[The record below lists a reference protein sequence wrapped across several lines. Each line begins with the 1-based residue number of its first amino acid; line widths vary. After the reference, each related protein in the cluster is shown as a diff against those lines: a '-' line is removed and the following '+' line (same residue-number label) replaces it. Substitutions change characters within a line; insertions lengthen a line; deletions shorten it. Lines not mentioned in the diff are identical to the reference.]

1 MRITTWNVNG
11 IRSVFCKE
19 KDGTKYKI
27 AINNNVVTTLL
38 TENDPDILCLQEI
51 KCSKDVDISKT
62 LGLTDLGYQYCGVNC
77 ATSKKGYSG
86 TCVISKKVPISV
98 IVGFGDFN
106 TAEELNN
113 EGRVLTV
120 EYDKVFVV
128 NVYTPN
134 SKPDL
139 SRLEFRVNV
148 WDKVFRDY
156 CTHLQSKKPI
166 IVCGDFNVAPE
177 DIDVNNPKSARGSH
191 GFTVQE
197 KASFKSLLDGASL
210 VDSYRVLHKETIGY
224 TWYSPFAR
232 SRERNKGW
240 RIDHILV
247 SSRIKSKLGEC
258 EILGDFFGSDHV
270 PCTLDIKV

>member
-19 KDGTKYKI
+19 KDGTKSKTP
-27 AINNNVVTTLL
+27 INNNVVTTLL
-38 TENDPDILCLQEI
+38 TENDPDVLCLQEI
-51 KCSKDVDISKT
+51 KCSKDVDISNT
-62 LGLTDLGYQYCGVNC
+62 LGLTDLGYQFCGVNC
-77 ATSKKGYSG
+77 AISKKGYSG
-86 TCVISKKVPISV
+86 TCIISKKTPISV

-106 TAEELNN
+106 NAEELNN

-120 EYDKVFVV
+120 EYEKVFVV

-148 WDKVFRDY
+148 WDKIFRDY

-177 DIDVNNPKSARGSH
+177 DIDVNNPKSAKGSH

-197 KASFKSLLDGASL
+197 KTSFKSLLDGASL
-210 VDSYRVLHKETIGY
+210 VDSYRTLHKETVAY

-247 SSRIKSKLGEC
+247 SSRVKNKISKC
-258 EILGDFFGSDHV
+258 EVLGDFFGSDHV